1 MHLSYVVPAK
11 ITHHP
16 PTDAELEGPNAEL
29 SVTVRTDYPGTVR
42 VMWYRNGGHI
52 MTENVTTAVSQ
63 DMSNSSS
70 IAVSRRNESGQYR
83 VVVGESRLPD
93 GFVDLPEDVI
103 AMAIQNVVFN
113 VNVIGW

>member
-1 MHLSYVVPAK
+1 MHVVPAK

-16 PTDAELEGPNAEL
+16 PTVTELEGPNAEL

-70 IAVSRRNESGQYR
+70 IAVSRRSESGEYR

-103 AMAIQNVVFN
+103 AMATHYVAFN